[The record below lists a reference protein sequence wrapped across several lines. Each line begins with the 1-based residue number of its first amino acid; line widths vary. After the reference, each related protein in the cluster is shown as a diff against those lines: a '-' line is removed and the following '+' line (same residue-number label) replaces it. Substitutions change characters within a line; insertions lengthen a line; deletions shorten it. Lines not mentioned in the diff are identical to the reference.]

1 MQLFREYTQKAGQQ
15 LEKGTLQ
22 CLQVNMGYRC
32 NLQCSHC
39 HMEAGPERK
48 EIMDISVMEGI
59 LGFAKKAA
67 IKIVDITGGAPEMNP
82 FLRDFIKS
90 IKLIPSVERVLL
102 RTNLAIFEE
111 QGYCDLPEFFAEQ
124 GVELVAS
131 MPCYLQENV
140 EIQRG
145 KGVYPKNIR
154 ILQKLN
160 LLGYGSGTAGLNLHL
175 VYNPG
180 GAYLPGPQ
188 QELET
193 SYREH
198 LQNTF
203 GIVFNSLFTIT
214 NMPIGRFR
222 DQLEKQ
228 GLLENYQKLL
238 VGSYNPDNI
247 EKIMCRDLISV
258 DWQGRVYDCDF
269 NQALCLPS
277 AVGVKRIGEIEA
289 QDIVGKPIATGNHCF
304 ACVAGSGSSCQGSL
318 EDKTA
323 G

>member
-1 MQLFREYTQKAGQQ
+1 MQLFMEYIQNAGQQ
-15 LEKGTLQ
+15 VEKGTIQ

-39 HMEAGPERK
+39 HIEAGPERK
-48 EIMDISVMEGI
+48 EIMDSSVMEGI

-82 FLRDFIKS
+82 CLQDFIKS
-90 IKLIPSVERVLL
+90 IKQISSIERVLL

-111 QGYCDLPEFFAEQ
+111 QEYCSLPVFFAEQ

-145 KGVYPKNIR
+145 KGVYLKNIR
-154 ILQKLN
+154 MLQNLN

-180 GAYLPGPQ
+180 GSYLPGPQ

-193 SYREH
+193 SFREH
-198 LQNTF
+198 LKKTF

-222 DQLEKQ
+222 DQLERQ

-238 VGSYNPDNI
+238 VGSYNPDNLA
-247 EKIMCRDLISV
+247 KVMCRELISV
-258 DWQGRVYDCDF
+258 DWQGRIYDCDF
-269 NQALCLPS
+269 NQALGLPS
-277 AVGVKRIGEIEA
+277 AVGDKRIGEVEPLEIT
-289 QDIVGKPIATGNHCF
+289 GKPVAIGNHCF
-304 ACVAGSGSSCQGSL
+304 ACVAGTGSSCQGSL
-318 EDKTA
+318 EDKKA